1 MIPQEKI
8 KKKAEGYGIFGP
20 MFLEGAEFALNNQWI
35 SVEEDLPCNHEELI
49 STEYDKET
57 IYVLV
62 IGKDAIADTDC
73 MEYNGKEWRWQRN
86 RFLGLPIGCQ
96 SQNFQK
102 NRR

>member
-1 MIPQEKI
+1 MTIQEKI
-8 KKKAEGYGIFGP
+8 KKKAKGYGIFGP
-20 MFLEGAEFALNNQWI
+20 MFLEGAEFALENQWI

-86 RFLGLPIGCQ
+86 SFFGPTHWMPIPKLP
-96 SQNFQK
+96 K
-102 NRR
+102 E

>member
-1 MIPQEKI
+1 MTIQEKI
-8 KKKAEGYGIFGP
+8 KKKAKGYGIFGP

-35 SVEEDLPCNHEELI
+35 NVEEDLPCNHEELI

-62 IGKDAIADTDC
+62 ISKDAIADTDC

-86 RFLGLPIGCQ
+86 SFFGPTHWMPIPKLP
-96 SQNFQK
+96 K
-102 NRR
+102 E